1 MVLFIPPEVVR
12 MIHEERVKEALEN
25 LKAVKLEKELQ
36 QVKLASAP
44 SSSRRRTTKKES
56 VGV

>member
-44 SSSRRRTTKKES
+44 SSSRRRATKKES